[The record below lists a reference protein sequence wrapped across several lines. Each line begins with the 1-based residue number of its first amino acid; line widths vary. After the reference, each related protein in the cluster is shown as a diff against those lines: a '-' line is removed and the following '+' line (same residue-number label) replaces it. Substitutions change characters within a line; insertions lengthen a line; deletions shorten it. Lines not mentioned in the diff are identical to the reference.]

1 MNDLVSFRR
10 KVITGDVGG
19 PHLLVLGGVHG
30 DEFESMPAIRRLMK
44 RLQAADLRGRVS
56 FIPVVNEAAYWRG
69 QRTGE
74 DGLDLARTCPGRAD
88 GSITERIAHA
98 ISAEIRAA
106 DFLIDLHGG
115 GIIMRFLPTVGYV
128 LHPDP
133 QILDTQ
139 RRMATAFNLPIVWG
153 TTPYLD
159 GRTLSVARDALIP
172 SIYAE
177 WMGAGECDPAGVEA
191 YVEGCLGVMGELDMI
206 DREPTPSR
214 IKHVVEDQRDHAGHI
229 QINYPAPFDGF
240 FESHVELEQPI
251 STGDTIGVVT
261 DHLGDREEAVASTQS
276 GIVLCLR
283 VFSRVREGDCLGA
296 VLELPD
302 SAGK

>member
-1 MNDLVSFRR
+1 
-10 KVITGDVGG
+10 
-19 PHLLVLGGVHG
+19 
-30 DEFESMPAIRRLMK
+30 
-44 RLQAADLRGRVS
+44 
-56 FIPVVNEAAYWRG
+56 
-69 QRTGE
+69 
-74 DGLDLARTCPGRAD
+74 
-88 GSITERIAHA
+88 
-98 ISAEIRAA
+98 
-106 DFLIDLHGG
+106 
-115 GIIMRFLPTVGYV
+115 MRFLPTVGYV

-214 IKHVVEDQRDHAGHI
+214 IEHVVEDQRDHAGHI

-240 FESHVELEQPI
+240 FESHVELDQPI